1 MAEIPVLRIETLEDL
16 KKVLF
21 LQRQITR
28 KAHDELEAVASD
40 NVLDADPDP
49 AKVKKFMKE
58 ESELL
63 ASYAIRPTL
72 TEWAYNGGISDTSLY
87 GGSQTWG
94 ATFAVAILTSEL
106 ILEQIRA
113 MHPQY
118 VHAIKS
124 VFLQLLA
131 AETQMKTTLDE
142 GELEN
147 ITMKFNV
154 MKPDGTPIDDEGV
167 KKQIH
172 VGLNDLVSTIV
183 ATGLEYG
190 IFEDRGKGAHIITN
204 LGVRVMLHMQDTLRF
219 VLVMAEAHKKFQS
232 EAPALMNSL
241 AETPEPSRRKRRIK
255 PNNTT
260 T

>member
-49 AKVKKFMKE
+49 TKVKKFMKE

-63 ASYAIRPTL
+63 RSYAIRPTL
-72 TEWAYNGGISDTSLY
+72 TEWAYNGGINDLMPY
-87 GGSQTWG
+87 GSAQAWG

-106 ILEQIRA
+106 VLEQVRA
-113 MHPQY
+113 MHPQFTPT
-118 VHAIKS
+118 IKS

-131 AETQMKTTLDE
+131 AETQMKTTLSE
-142 GELEN
+142 GELEDVV
-147 ITMKFNV
+147 MKFNV
-154 MKPDGTPIDDEGV
+154 TKPDGTPIEDESI
-167 KKQIH
+167 KKQIQA
-172 VGLNDLVSTIV
+172 GLNDLVSTIV

-190 IFEDRGKGAHIITN
+190 LFEDRGKGAHIITN
-204 LGVRVMLHMQDTLRF
+204 LGVRVLLHMQDTLRF
-219 VLVMAEAHKKFQS
+219 VLVMSEAHKKFQS
-232 EAPALMNSL
+232 EVPALMNTL
-241 AETPEPSRRKRRIK
+241 AEVPPPTRRKRRIK